1 MSSTEILLVRA
12 RLLIRLDD
20 KDSLSKRQLYC
31 ILIVDT
37 IKEIEYDYKGTAM
50 GQ

>member
-1 MSSTEILLVRA
+1 MYVRFLV
-12 RLLIRLDD
+12 RLDD

-37 IKEIEYDYKGTAM
+37 IEEVEYDYKGTAM
-50 GQ
+50 GKQPGFENS